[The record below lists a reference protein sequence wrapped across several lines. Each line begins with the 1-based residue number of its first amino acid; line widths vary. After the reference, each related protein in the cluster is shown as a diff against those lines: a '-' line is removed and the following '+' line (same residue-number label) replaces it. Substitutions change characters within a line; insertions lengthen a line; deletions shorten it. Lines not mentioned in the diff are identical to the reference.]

1 MRRFIPWTNTLNE
14 VVKSSEPIVKD
25 TKIVVNRIEYKLD
38 QRMQREIECR
48 VLQSQVKVTKGYTQ
62 RRAKKTNE
70 VFGVGNIPEEIR
82 NNVGCTIPQREN
94 IWHPYYEVKLEDEDL
109 ATKMKKAQEQ
119 RRLNAPVDG
128 SAVEEIQAKL

>member
-1 MRRFIPWTNTLNE
+1 MHHP
-14 VVKSSEPIVKD
+14 K
-25 TKIVVNRIEYKLD
+25 
-38 QRMQREIECR
+38 
-48 VLQSQVKVTKGYTQ
+48 
-62 RRAKKTNE
+62 
-70 VFGVGNIPEEIR
+70 
-82 NNVGCTIPQREN
+82 REN